1 MELLSQMPTLHQVE
15 CTSKHTCFIAE
26 MFEPRPGWDAMLAY
40 RETMTKIQASV
51 EKLAS
56 RESCPFKHLGIYID
70 HRGACVVA
78 TAKIEMQLC
87 NVRSAISTVLQ
98 PLDLYE
104 DDAQV
109 KSRKRVEKTIR
120 PLDALDKVRLDAWST
135 VGQLRPPFPKKP
147 RPERPTPPHTNL
159 KDFLAACEN
168 ESDSEDDGP
177 PKLAIE
183 DGMVEPP
190 RPDAAM
196 SDGELAI
203 YREGYEYAFAKW
215 KQIVQHSAVV
225 CMLAVGELSGL
236 TYIACHREER
246 RVQFIVAMLKQLPDL
261 AETCTLAA
269 KLAREGLLPQPSTV
283 RARKA
288 EFLKRCQAALVIK
301 NPLAELDVKK
311 LPRQDQRMVALA
323 LEPNKKICSRCPNAA
338 DTALEFGIN
347 WFAPNG
353 SACSCPDN
361 MPICRCQ
368 VPEVDPYVEWY
379 CADCAI
385 GRRAAVCP
393 SCKTSDALVQDGE
406 VLQTIHPMQMG
417 FHQFANV
424 KCTKCNRLAIAPFTS
439 ADKRKYKDTLAG
451 LLSRKRLRW

>member
-1 MELLSQMPTLHQVE
+1 MQLVE
-15 CTSKHTCFIAE
+15 CATKHTCFIAE
-26 MFEPRPGWDAMLAY
+26 LFEPRPDWNAMVAY
-40 RETMTKIQASV
+40 RDNIVALQAVV
-51 EKLAS
+51 EEIAS
-56 RESCPFKHLGIYID
+56 RERCPFAQLGIYID
-70 HRGACVVA
+70 EQGACLLA
-78 TAKIEMQLC
+78 TAKVEMQLC
-87 NVRSAISTVLQ
+87 HARSGLSTLLQ
-98 PLDLYE
+98 PLDTYE
-104 DDAQV
+104 TGARV
-109 KSRKRVEKTIR
+109 TSRKRMEKSIR

-135 VGQLRPPFPKKP
+135 VGQLRPPFPKTP
-147 RPERPTPPHTNL
+147 RPERPTPPDTNL
-159 KDFLAACEN
+159 KDFLAAIQNE
-168 ESDSEDDGP
+168 ESDDEDDGP
-177 PKLAIE
+177 RMLAIQ

-196 SDGELAI
+196 SDGELAM

-215 KQIVQHSAVV
+215 RQNVHCSSIVV
-225 CMLAVGELSGL
+225 MLSVGALTDL

-246 RVQFIVAMLKQLPDL
+246 RVQFIVAKLKQLPDL

-269 KLAREGLLPQPSTV
+269 ELTREGLLPQLSGA

-288 EFLKRCQAALVIK
+288 EFLKRCQAALAIK

-311 LPRQDQRMVALA
+311 LPRQDQRTVALA
-323 LEPNKKICSRCPNAA
+323 LEPDKKICSRCPNPA

-361 MPICRCQ
+361 MPICRCA
-368 VPEVDPYVEWY
+368 VPEVDPRVEWY
-379 CADCAI
+379 CAKCAI

>member
-1 MELLSQMPTLHQVE
+1 MQLVE
-15 CTSKHTCFIAE
+15 CATKHTCFIAE
-26 MFEPRPGWDAMLAY
+26 LFEPRPDWNAMVAY
-40 RETMTKIQASV
+40 RDNIVALQAVV
-51 EKLAS
+51 EEIAS
-56 RESCPFKHLGIYID
+56 RERCPFAQLGIYID
-70 HRGACVVA
+70 EQGACLLA
-78 TAKIEMQLC
+78 TAKVEMQLC
-87 NVRSAISTVLQ
+87 HARSGLSTLLQ
-98 PLDLYE
+98 PLDTYE
-104 DDAQV
+104 TGARV
-109 KSRKRVEKTIR
+109 TSRKRMEKSIR

-135 VGQLRPPFPKKP
+135 VGQLRPPFPKTP
-147 RPERPTPPHTNL
+147 RPERPTPPDTNL
-159 KDFLAACEN
+159 KDFLTAIEN
-168 ESDSEDDGP
+168 ESESEDEGP
-177 PKLAIE
+177 QMLAIQ

-196 SDGELAI
+196 SGGELAM

-215 KQIVQHSAVV
+215 RQNVHCSSIVV
-225 CMLAVGELSGL
+225 MLSVGALTDL

-246 RVQFIVAMLKQLPDL
+246 RVQFIVAKLKQLPDL

-269 KLAREGLLPQPSTV
+269 ELTREGLLPQLSGA

-288 EFLKRCQAALVIK
+288 EFLKRCQAALAIK

-311 LPRQDQRMVALA
+311 LPRQDQRTVALA
-323 LEPNKKICSRCPNAA
+323 LEPDKKICSRCPNPA
-338 DTALEFGIN
+338 DTALEFTIN

-361 MPICRCQ
+361 MPICRCE
-368 VPEVDPYVEWY
+368 VPEVDPRVEWY
-379 CADCAI
+379 CATCAI
-385 GRRAAVCP
+385 GLRAAVCP

-451 LLSRKRLRW
+451 LLNRKRLRW

>member
-1 MELLSQMPTLHQVE
+1 MQLVQCAT
-15 CTSKHTCFIAE
+15 KHTCFIAE
-26 MFEPRPGWDAMLAY
+26 LFEPRPDANAMVVY
-40 RETMTKIQASV
+40 RDNMVALQAAV
-51 EKLAS
+51 EEIAS
-56 RESCPFKHLGIYID
+56 RERCPFAQLGIYID
-70 HRGACVVA
+70 EQGACLLA
-78 TAKIEMQLC
+78 TAKVEMQLC
-87 NVRSAISTVLQ
+87 HARSGLSTLLQ
-98 PLDLYE
+98 PLDTYE
-104 DDAQV
+104 TGARV
-109 KSRKRVEKTIR
+109 TSRKRMEKSIR
-120 PLDALDKVRLDAWST
+120 PLDALDKLRLDAWST
-135 VGQLRPPFPKKP
+135 VHQLRPPFPKTP
-147 RPERPTPPHTNL
+147 RPERPTPPDTNL
-159 KDFLAACEN
+159 KDFLAAIQNE
-168 ESDSEDDGP
+168 ESDDEDDGP
-177 PKLAIE
+177 RMLAIQ

-196 SDGELAI
+196 SDGELAM

-215 KQIVQHSAVV
+215 RQNVQHSSIVV
-225 CMLAVGELSGL
+225 MLSVGALTDL

-246 RVQFIVAMLKQLPDL
+246 RVQFIVAKLKQLPDL

-269 KLAREGLLPQPSTV
+269 ELTREGLLPQLSGA

-288 EFLKRCQAALVIK
+288 EFLKRCQAALAIK

-311 LPRQDQRMVALA
+311 LPRQDQRTVALA
-323 LEPNKKICSRCPNAA
+323 LEPDKKICSRCPNLA
-338 DTALEFGIN
+338 DTALEFSIN

-361 MPICRCQ
+361 MPICRCE
-368 VPEVDPYVEWY
+368 VPEVDPRVEWY
-379 CADCAI
+379 CATCAI
-385 GRRAAVCP
+385 GLRAAVCP

>member
-1 MELLSQMPTLHQVE
+1 L
-15 CTSKHTCFIAE
+15 
-26 MFEPRPGWDAMLAY
+26 
-40 RETMTKIQASV
+40 
-51 EKLAS
+51 
-56 RESCPFKHLGIYID
+56 
-70 HRGACVVA
+70 
-78 TAKIEMQLC
+78 
-87 NVRSAISTVLQ
+87 LQ
-98 PLDLYE
+98 PLDTYE
-104 DDAQV
+104 TGARV
-109 KSRKRVEKTIR
+109 TSRKRMEKSIR
-120 PLDALDKVRLDAWST
+120 PIDALDKVRLDAWST
-135 VGQLRPPFPKKP
+135 VGQLRPRFPKAP
-147 RPERPTPPHTNL
+147 RPERPTLIHTNR
-159 KDFLAACEN
+159 KDFVAAWKN

-177 PKLAIE
+177 PMLAIQ

-196 SDGELAI
+196 SSGELAL
-203 YREGYEYAFAKW
+203 YREGYEYAFSKW
-215 KQIVQHSAVV
+215 RQNVQHSAVV
-225 CMLAVGELSGL
+225 CMLAVGELTDL

-246 RVQFIVAMLKQLPDL
+246 RVQFLVAKLPGLPDL

-323 LEPNKKICSRCPNAA
+323 LEPDKKICSRCPNAA

-361 MPICRCQ
+361 MPICRCE
-368 VPEVDPYVEWY
+368 VPEVNPYVQWY

-406 VLQTIHPMQMG
+406 VLQTIDPMGMG

-424 KCTKCNRLAIAPFTS
+424 KCTRCSRLAIARFTP
-439 ADKRKYKDTLAG
+439 ADKRKYNDTLAG
-451 LLSRKRLRW
+451 LRSRKCRRW